1 MGQLWGQLAEPCWLK
16 PIGRADLQTECG
28 CAFLNVNARQRSAVK
43 YGICQLTQPETAVK
57 LCRRAAGAEFA
68 RLCRERFAKFAGA
81 GCRDGVP
88 IIHFCSSYP
97 SLGRTVQ

>member
-1 MGQLWGQLAEPCWLK
+1 MGVLLGALAQVVWSK
-16 PIGRADLQTECG
+16 PQQRVGLQVERE

-97 SLGRTVQ
+97 SFGRTFQ